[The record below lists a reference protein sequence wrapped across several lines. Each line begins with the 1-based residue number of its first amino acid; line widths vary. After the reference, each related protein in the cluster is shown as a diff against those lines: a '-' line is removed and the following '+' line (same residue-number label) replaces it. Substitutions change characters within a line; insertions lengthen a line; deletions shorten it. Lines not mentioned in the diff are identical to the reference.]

1 MKSFLIL
8 FGIAFGSIRKSIED
22 HDGLEPGHNELFNE
36 DFDLWCQQWGYS
48 FNQGSL
54 RLPIMVR
61 SLRAK

>member
-22 HDGLEPGHNELFNE
+22 HDGMEPGHIGFVNEEFY
-36 DFDLWCQQWGYS
+36 LWCKLWGYS

>member
-1 MKSFLIL
+1 MKSLLIL
-8 FGIAFGSIRKSIED
+8 FGVAFGSIRKSIED
-22 HDGLEPGHNELFNE
+22 HGGMEPGHIRLLHE

-54 RLPIMVR
+54 RLSIMVR

>member
-8 FGIAFGSIRKSIED
+8 FGIAFGSIRKSKED
-22 HDGLEPGHNELFNE
+22 HDGMELFHE

-61 SLRAK
+61 SLRSK

>member
-1 MKSFLIL
+1 MKSVLIL
-8 FGIAFGSIRKSIED
+8 FGVAFGSIRKSKED
-22 HDGLEPGHNELFNE
+22 QDGLEPGHIRLLHE

-54 RLPIMVR
+54 RLSIMVR

>member
-22 HDGLEPGHNELFNE
+22 HDGMELFHE

-48 FNQGSL
+48 FNKGSL
-54 RLPIMVR
+54 RLSTMVR
-61 SLRAK
+61 CLSAK